1 MIGSASTTVTAFEGS
16 ARVGTGALRDVAMA
30 IKTAQERRTSAVLV
44 FEDVTSHQVDVDT
57 RGTKEQVLQRL
68 VALEPNEGEG
78 DIAVVDAPVTDVA
91 RGPGRPK
98 LGVVAREITLLP
110 RHWEWLATQSGGAS
124 VAIRKLVDEAKKQNE
139 ARDRARFAQES
150 AYRFISVMA
159 GNLPGFEEASRALF
173 ANNAERFAHTV
184 AYWPKDVRE
193 HAVVLA
199 SRAFGTTRFQ
209 PV

>member
-1 MIGSASTTVTAFEGS
+1 MIGSASTIVTAFEGTT
-16 ARVGTGALRDVAMA
+16 RIGAGFLRDVALA
-30 IKTAQERRTSAVLV
+30 VKAAQERRAGAVLV
-44 FEDVTSHQVDVDT
+44 FDDMTSHQIEVDT
-57 RGTKEQVLQRL
+57 RGTNEQVLQRL
-68 VALEPNEGEG
+68 IALEPPDSIQG
-78 DIAVVDAPVTDVA
+78 DIVDAPAPEVV

-110 RHWEWLATQSGGAS
+110 RHWDWLATQSGGAS

-150 AYRFISVMA
+150 AYRFISVMG
-159 GNLPGFEEASRALF
+159 GNLPGFEEATRALF
-173 ANNAERFAHTV
+173 ASNAERFEQTV

-199 SRAFGTTRFQ
+199 SRAFGAARFQ
-209 PV
+209 QV